1 MWNRREWAR
10 ASAMAWLGGT
20 WASARAQADRS
31 ARSMPVLQMGV
42 DHKASFCYL
51 PLTIAERLGYFQA
64 EGLNLQVRE
73 FATPSL
79 AAQALVGGSVQVLS
93 GAFSTNIVLDRLG
106 HSLQSLVLQGRA
118 PQIVMGMSRQQGSR
132 FRHWRE
138 LRGQRIGVVQLGTA
152 SHRIARLVLA
162 KARLGEG
169 DVTFRELPSTGDAL
183 AAFRSGEVNV
193 LCYTDPVITQLEQ
206 WGELKILVDTRTLR
220 GSAELFGGTLPAGC
234 LSAKRDWI
242 DSHPE
247 EAQAL
252 ANAMVK
258 ALKWLQ
264 TAGPSDLINVV
275 PERYFFG
282 GDRALY
288 LSAFNR
294 SREAWSPDGLMPEE
308 GPAVA
313 ARMLSRL
320 NAAPAM
326 STQDMANTYTNR
338 FAQKAKVRLRA

>member
-1 MWNRREWAR
+1 MWNRQEWVR
-10 ASAMAWLGGT
+10 ASAMAWLGGSWT
-20 WASARAQADRS
+20 SARAQIDRS
-31 ARSMPVLQMGV
+31 SRPMPKLQVGV

-64 EGLNLQVRE
+64 EGLNLQFRE

-79 AAQALVGGSVQVLS
+79 AAQALVGGAVQVLS

-106 HSLQSLVLQGRA
+106 HSLQSMVLQGRA
-118 PQIVMGMSRQQGSR
+118 PQIVMGMARHQGAR
-132 FRHWRE
+132 LRELRE

-152 SHRIARLVLA
+152 THRIARLVLA

-169 DVTFRELPSTGDAL
+169 DVTFRELPTPGEAL

-193 LCYTDPVITQLEQ
+193 LCYPDPVITQLEQ

-220 GSAELFGGTLPAGC
+220 GSAELFGGPLPAAC
-234 LSAKRDWI
+234 LSARRDWI
-242 DSHPE
+242 DDHSD

-264 TAGPSDLINVV
+264 TAGPSDLIKVV
-275 PERYFFG
+275 PEAYFG

-288 LSAFNR
+288 LAAFSR
-294 SREAWSPDGLMPEE
+294 SREAWSPDGVMPAE
-308 GPAVA
+308 GPGVA
-313 ARMLSRL
+313 AKMLAQLS
-320 NAAPAM
+320 AAPPL
-326 STQDMANTYTNR
+326 SHQDLNNTYTNR
-338 FAQKAKVRLRA
+338 FALKAKARLRA